1 MILPPWVYPAAG
13 ATLLVIGFAG
23 GWQVQGWRCDAAKA
37 EALERAQ
44 RRFNKQL
51 DAIHTAATEYERNR
65 ERGQAETRERETKVR
80 EIYRDVQVPAECEPG
95 PDALR
100 LLDDALDAAAKA
112 SGQPGAVVPVATE

>member
-1 MILPPWVYPAAG
+1 MIIPVWVYPASAAALLAIG
-13 ATLLVIGFAG
+13 AVG
-23 GWQVQGWRCDAAKA
+23 GWTAQGWRCDAAKA

-112 SGQPGAVVPVATE
+112 SG